1 MHAQQ
6 MPVGHAP
13 PIPLNMPHPGL
24 PPGALGPPPH
34 PLAMLGKSELHRPDD
49 AKSTSGLSA
58 NEERHRN
65 SISPSDR
72 DKYRPR
78 SPVEQMDLKKI
89 KKDDKDMGH
98 VRVYM
103 YNSINTHGS
112 FFKLKYTGN

>member
-78 SPVEQMDLKKI
+78 SPAEQMDLKKI

-98 VRVYM
+98 VRTPYEFDLQ
-103 YNSINTHGS
+103 IE
-112 FFKLKYTGN
+112 